1 MSKQDEQRLLVKI
14 ATLYYSENK
23 KQSEIASLLH
33 LSQSFVSRALTRCQ
47 KEGLVKITVVQ
58 PTNIFVD
65 LEKAIEERF
74 GIRQAIVVDVGE
86 NASYSQVKHAIGSA
100 AAHYV
105 ETRLRPEDLVGIS
118 SWSSTIRCMVDE
130 MHPQNIR
137 AAGVIQL
144 LGGVGP
150 NGNVQAT
157 ILTQQLAAHL
167 GCPAWLLPS
176 QSIEHSVEERSR
188 LVNSPDVAA
197 VVAKFAEV
205 DVAAVAA
212 LPDILVTALKDHT
225 LLQVLQKG
233 QVALL
238 MLLLD
243 LADAVKQESQLL
255 KALLAGGFGHLLI
268 HLGPLFVLT
277 RRRSL
282 QVGSG
287 IADAAQ
293 LLEPQLGMLLLIA
306 GGLLKDGRDLLE
318 ALFLGLAGKISIL
331 IAGHA
336 LSRKRLPQIGLRL
349 ASLQLHNAQPSFLN

>member
-14 ATLYYSENK
+14 ATLYYNENK
-23 KQSEIASLLH
+23 KQSEIASLLN

-58 PTNIFVD
+58 PTNIFVA
-65 LEKAIEERF
+65 LEKALEQQY

-86 NASYSQVKHAIGSA
+86 DPTSAQMKHAIGSA

-118 SWSSTIRCMVDE
+118 AWSSTIRCMVDE

-137 AAGVIQL
+137 AEGVIQL

-176 QSIEHSVEERSR
+176 QSIEHSVEERAR
-188 LVNSPDVAA
+188 LMNSPDVAA

-205 DVAAVAA
+205 DVAIVGIGE
-212 LPDILVTALKDHT
+212 LEP
-225 LLQVLQKG
+225 
-233 QVALL
+233 
-238 MLLLD
+238 
-243 LADAVKQESQLL
+243 SQLL
-255 KALLAGGFGHLLI
+255 KNSGNYYNEDMLNLLSARGAVGDICLHYYDAAGKPVLTADEDPVIGMELAQIRACPQVIALAGGPEKRNAIRGALQGNYIDVLI
-268 HLGPLFVLT
+268 TDYPT
-277 RRRSL
+277 ARSL
-282 QVGSG
+282 
-287 IADAAQ
+287 
-293 LLEPQLGMLLLIA
+293 LG
-306 GGLLKDGRDLLE
+306 
-318 ALFLGLAGKISIL
+318 
-331 IAGHA
+331 
-336 LSRKRLPQIGLRL
+336 
-349 ASLQLHNAQPSFLN
+349 